1 MTMMRKAL
9 LLAAA
14 LGLSTSTAFACEFQ
28 RSAKVDAT
36 VVASVTPAASAAPQS
51 TPATKPVVLK
61 EQPSQEEEAE

>member
-28 RSAKVDAT
+28 RSTKVDAT
-36 VVASVTPAASAAPQS
+36 VVASVTPAAPQS
-51 TPATKPVVLK
+51 TPATKPVVVK